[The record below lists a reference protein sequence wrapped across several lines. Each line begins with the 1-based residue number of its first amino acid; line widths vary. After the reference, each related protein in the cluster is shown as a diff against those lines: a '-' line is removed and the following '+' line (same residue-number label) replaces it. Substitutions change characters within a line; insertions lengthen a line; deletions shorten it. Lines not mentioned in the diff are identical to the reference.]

1 MQNLI
6 KLKNSSEKL
15 IAMQQNSLALANLQ
29 FSREKLSNQFVDY
42 LESLNV

>member
-1 MQNLI
+1 M
-6 KLKNSSEKL
+6 K
-15 IAMQQNSLALANLQ
+15 MQQNSLVLANSI